1 MTRPPASVQKSYQQV
16 LPVSPEKSVRL
27 QEKGVEEDRVEP
39 AAPPAARKMSATSSE
54 PPSAAGTARKGEENI
69 AGESAPQPAAEAEPA
84 PLSVGAAGMAA
95 DSVKESREGSAAEW
109 IAQVGNL
116 PGWKA
121 LWAEGGRILETED
134 AAVRLPLLSAIV
146 RAMEVADE
154 PAKVEGQCRRILE
167 LIAKEH
173 D

>member
-1 MTRPPASVQKSYQQV
+1 V

-109 IAQVGNL
+109 IAQVETVCRDRSYLGNL